1 MNCATWCGR
10 TAGRFSAWYIEM
22 NRVIFHVDVNSAFL
36 SWTAAYRVRVLGES
50 RDLREIPS
58 AVAGDREARRGI
70 ILAKSLPA
78 KKLGVKTGE
87 PIFQAQRK
95 CPELVLVPPDYALY
109 VEASRHFTALLRQF
123 SPIVEQYSIDEA
135 WADMTGTEGLYGS
148 PVAAAEMLRQRIYD
162 ELGFTVNIGISTNK
176 LLAKMAGDFEKPNK
190 VHTLYPWEMEKKLWP
205 LPVRDLFMIGPATE
219 KKLHLL
225 GIETIGQ
232 LAHADP
238 EVIRKKLY
246 KPGIALWNSANGRYS
261 DILLAQP
268 EANKGYSNSTTLAA
282 DVTDAARAYRVLLSL
297 CETVGTR
304 LRSDRKSAR
313 CIAVSIRTKEF
324 CDSSHQITLSHA
336 TDSTE
341 ELFHVVC
348 RAFDALW
355 DGVTPLRQLGVQVA
369 RIEERGVRQY
379 DIFSVLDA
387 AKFARKAKLD
397 NTVDDLREK
406 FGEGIIRR
414 ARFVGDE
421 VVLAGGLSK
430 ERRTGIT
437 KPV

>member
-1 MNCATWCGR
+1 M
-10 TAGRFSAWYIEM
+10 E
-22 NRVIFHVDVNSAFL
+22 RVIFHVDVNSAFL
-36 SWTAAYRVRVLGES
+36 SWTATYRIKVLGETL
-50 RDLREIPS
+50 DLREIPS
-58 AVAGDREARRGI
+58 AVAGDRENRQGV
-70 ILAKSLPA
+70 ILAKSQPA
-78 KKLGVKTGE
+78 KKCGVKTGE
-87 PIFQAQRK
+87 PIFQALKK
-95 CPELVLVPPDYALY
+95 CPELTIVPPDYALY

-123 SPIVEQYSIDEA
+123 APVVEQYSIDEA

-148 PVAAAEMLRQRIYD
+148 PVAAAEMLRQKIYD

-205 LPVRDLFMIGPATE
+205 LPVRELFMVGPATE

-232 LAHADP
+232 LAQADP
-238 EVIRKKLY
+238 KLIRQKLY
-246 KPGIALWNSANGRYS
+246 KPGLALWNSANGRYS
-261 DILLAQP
+261 DTLLPVP
-268 EANKGYSNSTTLAA
+268 EDNKGYGNATTLPA
-282 DVTDAARAYRVLLSL
+282 DVTDAAQAYRVLLSL

-304 LRSDRKSAR
+304 MRRDNKSAR
-313 CIAVSIRTKEF
+313 CIAVSLRTKNF
-324 CDSSHQITLSHA
+324 VNFSHQTTLANA

-341 ELFHVVC
+341 ELFRHAC
-348 RAFDALW
+348 RIFDEAW
-355 DGVTPLRQLGVQVA
+355 DGETPLRQLGVQA
-369 RIEERGVRQY
+369 TMLEERGLRQY
-379 DIFSVLDA
+379 DLFSVISAEDYE
-387 AKFARKAKLD
+387 RKAKLD

-406 FGEGIIRR
+406 YGEGILRR
-414 ARFVGDE
+414 ARFVGAE